1 MADVVVELEGQE
13 VVRVPL
19 VQQNT
24 IIGRDQTADVY
35 LENRAL
41 SRKHAQLEKRGAGIW
56 IRDLDSQNGTYV
68 NGERIEEAMPL
79 SSDDAIQL
87 GRYEVY
93 IEGVKE
99 AAADTIV
106 FTVTNNE
113 GKQRYA
119 LVGEEVIIG
128 RSPSCDIPITHKGI
142 SRKHFKLSSE
152 DAQWFIEDLGS
163 QNGTRLNGNLIKD
176 RSPFSVGDIVQIS
189 EYTFEISILEPE
201 ITNADD
207 ELSEPQ
213 NKTMMIDPEGTAN
226 VADLGGDFDLASSE
240 SPFSIGESVNL
251 TGDKA
256 NIEFQ
261 DEEVSQTKGLQD
273 FVKGIAKDATGP
285 GHGVISSQ
293 EQHCI
298 QWSTGDETQELILED
313 APIAIGETG
322 ERGDTHSDY
331 SFADQA
337 YLLFVPTEQ
346 GILVTCIGDRRLVE
360 VEGQNKFFALLED
373 GQILK
378 LGALQVSYLLK

>member
-99 AAADTIV
+99 AAADTVV

-119 LVGEEVIIG
+119 LVGEEIIVG

-152 DAQWFIEDLGS
+152 DTQWFIEDLGS
-163 QNGTRLNGNLIKD
+163 QNGTRLNGTLIEE
-176 RSPFSVGDIVQIS
+176 RSPFSVGDVVQIS

-201 ITNADD
+201 LTNADND
-207 ELSEPQ
+207 LSEPQ

-226 VADLGGDFDLASSE
+226 VADLGGDFDLASAE
-240 SPFSIGESVNL
+240 SPVSIGDSVGLAAHKENS
-251 TGDKA
+251 
-256 NIEFQ
+256 EFQ

-273 FVKGIAKDATGP
+273 FVKGIAKDVTGP
-285 GHGVISSQ
+285 TNVVPSSE
-293 EQHCI
+293 EQHYI
-298 QWSTGDETQELILED
+298 QWSTGDDTRELILED

-322 ERGDTHSDY
+322 EHGEASSDY
-331 SFADQA
+331 TFADQA
-337 YLLFVPTEQ
+337 YVLFVPTEQ
-346 GILVTCIGDRRLVE
+346 GIIVTCAGDRRLLE
-360 VEGQNKFFALLED
+360 IEGQNKLFALLED

-378 LGALQVSYLLK
+378 IGALQVSYFLK